1 MADQIHSFE
10 IEYPI
15 ARSYYIEENLLTPWC
30 NLNNNSQIVLLG
42 AGLDTR
48 AYRFT
53 PLKTNV
59 HKVFEIDFPYVISH
73 KEKIMKNKI
82 PLCDVIRI
90 STDLTESDWSSHLLE
105 SSFHNDIPTFWILEG
120 LVYYLEKSEV
130 KSLIT
135 DAARMSSEES
145 QIFMDIIHASKFFR
159 SLSSF
164 NDNKKIIDLFF
175 ESTGWDVSSKLV
187 NDYNLYQDV
196 INDWNFFI
204 HGKRI
209 KTNKLATK

>member
-1 MADQIHSFE
+1 
-10 IEYPI
+10 
-15 ARSYYIEENLLTPWC
+15 
-30 NLNNNSQIVLLG
+30 NLNSISQIVFLG

-73 KEKIMKNKI
+73 KERIMKNKV

-90 STDLTESDWSSHLLE
+90 PTDLTESDWSYHLLR

-135 DAARMSSEES
+135 DAARMSSEGS
-145 QIFMDIIHASKFFR
+145 QIFMDIIQPSKFFR
-159 SLSSF
+159 SLSSY

-175 ESTGWDVSSKLV
+175 ESTGWEVSLKLV

-209 KTNKLATK
+209 KMNKLAKK